1 MSEESL
7 QDRLDRLKDGD
18 TLTLKPTDEAKG
30 PVVLRKA
37 VAIVGAGATIW
48 AARGPVVR
56 IESGGVVLRH
66 LNVEVTG
73 READLEGEAACALV
87 VRPGVSVSLEDVT
100 VRGDV
105 IGLDREEGVWRH
117 PRTLSLGTLKAGTAH
132 EFAVMLSIPTR
143 CVVECDIDGLHVQ
156 PREIQGEPVKMTLRL
171 DALAAGTRVRGR
183 LTLRSAYLTRRITVN
198 ALAAEGATNVGHGQV
213 VWAPEGVVDT
223 SPPPPNPPPTLGE
236 GRVGASP
243 KTIIAGAGGSGLSL
257 PLEPI
262 EERHRSPPT
271 APSSTPFSPLT
282 TPVSAPVGGG
292 AIVVSPDEGGHFRTI
307 GEAIRE
313 ARPGTKILVRPG
325 VYAESLVLDRR
336 VEIVGDGSAADI
348 VVESQD
354 GNCLRMQTDM
364 ARVRG
369 LTLLGSARRGGR
381 DRYAVHIPQGRLILE
396 DCRISSDSLAC
407 VAVSNAGTAPVLR
420 RCSIRNGRSVG
431 VLVYDRAELVMEECE
446 IGENTLAG
454 VEVRQAGRA
463 TLRRCRLDGGRA
475 AGVLVH
481 EKGEAVLE
489 DCELSGHAL
498 AGVESRRSGH
508 PVLRRCVI
516 RDGKS
521 VGLRVAEDGL
531 ATLEDCEIREHV
543 VYGIEVRQGGNPF
556 LRRCKLH
563 HNKQGG
569 AFFHRDAKGTLEECD
584 VHGSGRTGVEV
595 RQNSDPV
602 LRRCTIHECDESG
615 VAFRD
620 RAKGTLEDC
629 DVYETG
635 LAAVD
640 VRQNSIPVLRRCK
653 VHESRQAGIVVV
665 GRSAGTLEDCDVYG
679 CQGPGVAVS
688 RQANPT
694 LRRCKVHENTLAG
707 VVVWGEGQGT
717 LERCVVSD
725 NGLSGLAVLSGGA
738 PAVRLCT
745 ITANADAAV
754 WAARGAAGSVE
765 DCDLAGNRRGPLD
778 LQGGA
783 AVRLQRNR
791 DGSP

>member
-30 PVVLRKA
+30 PVVLRKPVA
-37 VAIVGAGATIW
+37 VVGAGATIW

-56 IESGGVVLRH
+56 IESGGVALRH

-87 VRPGVSVSLEDVT
+87 VRPGVSASLEDVT

-132 EFAVMLSIPTR
+132 EFVVMLSIPTR

-156 PREIQGEPVKMTLRL
+156 PHEIQGEPVKMVLRL
-171 DALAAGTRVRGR
+171 DALAAGTRLRGR

-198 ALAAEGATNVGHGQV
+198 ALAAEGATNVGGGQV
-213 VWAPEGVVDT
+213 VWAPEGVAEASPTT
-223 SPPPPNPPPTLGE
+223 SP
-236 GRVGASP
+236 VASP
-243 KTIIAGAGGSGLSL
+243 KTVIAGAGGSGLSL

-262 EERHRSPPT
+262 EEGRRSPPT
-271 APSSTPFSPLT
+271 PSSTPFSPLT
-282 TPVSAPVGGG
+282 TPLSAPVGGG

-307 GEAIRE
+307 GEALRE

-325 VYAESLVLDRR
+325 VYPESLVLDRR

-348 VVESQD
+348 VVESHD

-396 DCRISSDSLAC
+396 DCRVGSDSLAC
-407 VAVSNAGTAPVLR
+407 VAVYNAGTAPVLR

-446 IGENTLAG
+446 VGENALAG
-454 VEVRQAGRA
+454 VEVRQTGRA
-463 TLRRCRLDGGRA
+463 TLRRCRLEDGRA

-498 AGVESRRSGH
+498 AGVESRRGGH

-531 ATLEDCEIREHV
+531 ATLEDCELRDHA
-543 VYGIEVRQGGNPF
+543 VYGVEARQGGNPF

-563 HNKQGG
+563 RNKQGG

-584 VHGSGRTGVEV
+584 VHGSGRAGVEI

-629 DVYETG
+629 DIYETG

-653 VHESRQAGIVVV
+653 VHESRQAG
-665 GRSAGTLEDCDVYG
+665 
-679 CQGPGVAVS
+679 
-688 RQANPT
+688 
-694 LRRCKVHENTLAG
+694 
-707 VVVWGEGQGT
+707 
-717 LERCVVSD
+717 
-725 NGLSGLAVLSGGA
+725 
-738 PAVRLCT
+738 
-745 ITANADAAV
+745 
-754 WAARGAAGSVE
+754 
-765 DCDLAGNRRGPLD
+765 RRGGRPQRGD
-778 LQGGA
+778 AGG
-783 AVRLQRNR
+783 L
-791 DGSP
+791 